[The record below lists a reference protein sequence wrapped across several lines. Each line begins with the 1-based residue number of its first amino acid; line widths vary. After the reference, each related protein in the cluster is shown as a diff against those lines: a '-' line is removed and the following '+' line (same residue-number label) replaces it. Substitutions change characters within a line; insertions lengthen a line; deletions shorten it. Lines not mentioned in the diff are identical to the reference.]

1 MKYLKLIT
9 EPSLPENIHI
19 TFAYF
24 GKNQV
29 SLSDL
34 KKHLDKI
41 SKFDLIVSH
50 NDNYGDKNDIPCVV
64 FKLDSPVDV
73 NQIRKEMLIELGEN
87 ISSQNRLEWSPHIS
101 GIQMNDLNNTTYKV
115 IGIMSNDGLFG
126 IMF

>member
-9 EPSLPENIHI
+9 EPSLPDNKHI

-34 KKHLDKI
+34 KKHLDKL
-41 SKFDLIVSH
+41 SKFNLIVSH

-64 FKLDSPVDV
+64 FIIDSLIDV
-73 NQIRKEMLIELGEN
+73 KEIRKQMLIELKQDH
-87 ISSQNRLEWSPHIS
+87 QNYLEWSPHIS
-101 GIQMNDLNNTTYKV
+101 DIQMNDLDNTIYKV
-115 IGIMSNDGLFG
+115 TGIKSNDSLFG